1 MGFIIKVLL
10 TAVAVYVAAYLIPGV
25 HISDIKT
32 TVVVALILALL
43 NTFIKPILVILTIP
57 ITILTLGLFL
67 LIINALMVKWAA
79 DIVHHFNMGG
89 FSVDGWWPAL
99 LVSLV
104 VTIVTYILGSL
115 LERE

>member
-25 HISDIKT
+25 HIADIKT
-32 TVVVALILALL
+32 TIIVALILALL
-43 NTFIKPILVILTIP
+43 NTFIKPILIILTIP

-67 LIINALMVKWAA
+67 LILNALMVKWAA
-79 DIVHHFNMGG
+79 DLVHYFNVGG
-89 FSVDGWWPAL
+89 FTVDGWWPAL

-104 VTIVTYILGSL
+104 VTIVTYILESII
-115 LERE
+115 ERG